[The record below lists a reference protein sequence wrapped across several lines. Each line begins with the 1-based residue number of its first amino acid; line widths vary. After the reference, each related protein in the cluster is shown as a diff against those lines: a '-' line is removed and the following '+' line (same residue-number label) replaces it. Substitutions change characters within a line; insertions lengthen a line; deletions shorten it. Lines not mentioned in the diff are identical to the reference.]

1 MNDVRSILFKVKLA
15 GHGVVN
21 FDSGDQKFTWN
32 ALVSQGEKSRF
43 DNVQFA
49 KKRWYK
55 NDQKDKNGDDI
66 FDYKLV
72 ISADC
77 LRHNVFVDDFL
88 YQSPNVFSH
97 PDLLYK
103 MIATPSAV
111 LRGYF
116 FAREGKTSFKRK
128 SSITITEAEQT
139 NNAIS
144 TIETF
149 SRSGKKEE
157 RDQETDTGDTTFF
170 KRECVGE
177 MTYEAMGAID
187 LRELQFVSM
196 SELYDRLAVLP
207 DDFDVYYRPI
217 LEKHLNSKLEKPG
230 YFVIRSSAICTPE
243 FGFAFTSDQQQA
255 LVREFFKRLLRTQV
269 TKSAG
274 GYAHVTEVKIKYV
287 RDPLV
292 DRVDSSEGW
301 KALSKEAD
309 VEFLPFSFYEQYD
322 HAKAIEIIKVQDE
335 AIKKAKAEGKE
346 KKLEEKKVKAE
357 AKEARAKA
365 QKA

>member
-1 MNDVRSILFKVKLA
+1 MSDVRSILFKVKLA

-55 NDQKDKNGDDI
+55 KDGKDKNGNDL
-66 FDYKLV
+66 FDYKIV

-77 LRHNVFVDDFL
+77 LRHNIFIDDFF
-88 YQSPNVFSH
+88 YQSPNVFAH
-97 PDLLYK
+97 PSLLYK

-128 SSITITEAEQT
+128 SSIAITEAEQT
-139 NNAIS
+139 NGAIS

-157 RDQETDTGDTTFF
+157 RDEETDTGDTTFF
-170 KRECVGE
+170 KRECVGDIE
-177 MTYEAMGAID
+177 YMAMGAVD

-196 SELYDRLAVLP
+196 SELYDRLAVIP
-207 DDFDVYYRPI
+207 DDFNTYYRPV
-217 LEKHLNSKLEKPG
+217 LEKHLNSRLLEPG
-230 YFVIRSSAICTPE
+230 YFIIRGSAICTPE
-243 FGFAFTSDQQQA
+243 YGFTFSADQQQA

-274 GYAHVTEVKIKYV
+274 GYAHITEVKIKYV
-287 RDPLV
+287 YDPLV
-292 DRVDSSEGW
+292 DRVDSAEGW
-301 KALSKEAD
+301 KTLGKESEI
-309 VEFLPFSFYEQYD
+309 EFKPFSFYEQYEQ
-322 HAKAIEIIKVQDE
+322 AKALEIIKVQDE
-335 AIKKAKAEGKE
+335 SIQKAKAEGKE
-346 KKLEEKKVKAE
+346 KKLEEKKAKAE
-357 AKEARAKA
+357 AKEARTKAK
-365 QKA
+365 KA

>member
-1 MNDVRSILFKVKLA
+1 MCPKSGVWLRVRSILFKIKLA

-21 FDSGDQKFTWN
+21 FDSGDQKYTWN
-32 ALVSQGEKSRF
+32 ALASQGEKSRF

-55 NDQKDKNGDDI
+55 KDGKDKNGNEQY
-66 FDYKLV
+66 DYKLV

-77 LRHNVFVDDFL
+77 LRHNIFIDDFF
-88 YQSPNVFSH
+88 YQSPNVFAHS
-97 PDLLYK
+97 DLLYK
-103 MIATPSAV
+103 MIATPASV

-128 SSITITEAEQT
+128 SAIIITEAEQT
-139 NNAIS
+139 NSALS

-177 MTYEAMGAID
+177 IEYEGMGAVD

-196 SELYDRLAVLP
+196 SELYDRLAVIP
-207 DDFDVYYRPI
+207 DDYNSRYRPI
-217 LEKHLNSKLEKPG
+217 LEKHLNSKLADPG
-230 YFVIRSSAICTPE
+230 YFVIGSSAICTPE
-243 FGFAFTSDQQQA
+243 YGFVFSPEQQQI

-274 GYAHVTEVKIKYV
+274 GYAQITEVKIKYV
-287 RDPLV
+287 SDPLI
-292 DRVDSSEGW
+292 DRIDSSENW
-301 KALSKEAD
+301 KTLKNEN
-309 VEFLPFSFYEQYD
+309 EC
-322 HAKAIEIIKVQDE
+322 
-335 AIKKAKAEGKE
+335 
-346 KKLEEKKVKAE
+346 
-357 AKEARAKA
+357 AR
-365 QKA
+365 QSWH